1 MTSITCITVLQSVV
15 SCAKSYCLLNI
26 SFLCLH
32 SNEPVPQML
41 CYVLPG
47 LSVCPT
53 TVLLVSQSVSVK
65 FFSFL
70 CYPLVAI
77 LKQNYTFV
85 MMTHYNTVQG
95 VNTGNQTAYCV
106 EGHV

>member
-1 MTSITCITVLQSVV
+1 ML
-15 SCAKSYCLLNI
+15 
-26 SFLCLH
+26 
-32 SNEPVPQML
+32 VPQML

-65 FFSFL
+65 FCCFL

-77 LKQNYTFV
+77 LKQYYTFV
-85 MMTHYNTVQG
+85 MTHYNTVQG
-95 VNTGNQTAYCV
+95 VNTGNQTAYGV
-106 EGHV
+106 KIHRAYL